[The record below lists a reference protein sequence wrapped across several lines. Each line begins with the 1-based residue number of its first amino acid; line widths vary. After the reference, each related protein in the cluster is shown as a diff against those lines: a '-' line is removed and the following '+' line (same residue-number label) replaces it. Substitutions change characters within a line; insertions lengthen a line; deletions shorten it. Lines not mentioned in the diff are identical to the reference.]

1 MIKLL
6 LAGILILLPHI
17 AQAESLTCAHAEES
31 EPSLAADPFEA
42 EHHADPHPFFE
53 PGLYPNP
60 YSPASPTN
68 FEALIGPYLYV
79 QGQRDRVLYDA
90 RSNNLLDVY
99 DHGYGPPLRQS
110 EVSHRALGKPPGS
123 TTTIR

>member
-42 EHHADPHPFFE
+42 EHHADPHPCF
-53 PGLYPNP
+53 
-60 YSPASPTN
+60 
-68 FEALIGPYLYV
+68 
-79 QGQRDRVLYDA
+79 
-90 RSNNLLDVY
+90 
-99 DHGYGPPLRQS
+99 
-110 EVSHRALGKPPGS
+110 
-123 TTTIR
+123 

>member
-60 YSPASPTN
+60 YSPGSPTN
-68 FEALIGPYLYV
+68 FEALIRTVSLCSRATGSCPV
-79 QGQRDRVLYDA
+79 R
-90 RSNNLLDVY
+90 RSLEQSIRCY
-99 DHGYGPPLRQS
+99 DHGYGHTRCASPKFLI
-110 EVSHRALGKPPGS
+110 EH
-123 TTTIR
+123 